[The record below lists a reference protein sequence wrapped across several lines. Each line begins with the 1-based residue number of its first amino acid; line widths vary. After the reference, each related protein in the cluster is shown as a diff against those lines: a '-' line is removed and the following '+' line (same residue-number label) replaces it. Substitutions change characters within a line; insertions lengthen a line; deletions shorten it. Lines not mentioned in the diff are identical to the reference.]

1 MSNTNNSLK
10 GKINTN
16 TIIGLGLLTAIVV
29 VMQFISMGLRFGT
42 FSITLTLIP
51 IVVGSALYGWGSGAW
66 LGFVFGVTVLLTGDA
81 NLFLAVNIPGTIIT
95 VILKGALAGA
105 AAGFVYKLISKKN
118 QIVAVI
124 VSAIVAPVVN
134 TGIFVLGSYVFF
146 FDYLSGLAEGTNLFV
161 FILVGLVGI
170 NFFIE
175 LGINLVLNPAILQII
190 RIGKRT
196 SAEKPNYQDKIK
208 NEGRKMDNNYLAELL
223 FGDIKTTPEDMF
235 AKYPA
240 RTLPDKA
247 AVTRFAPSP
256 TGFMHIGG
264 LYAALISMCMARQ
277 SDGVFYLRLEDTDKS
292 VKLNTEQ
299 MR

>member
-51 IVVGSALYGWGSGAW
+51 IVVGSALYGWGAW

-95 VILKGALAGA
+95 VILKGTLAGA

-118 QIVAVI
+118 QIAAVI
-124 VSAIVAPVVN
+124 VSAVVAPVVN

-190 RIGKRT
+190 RIGK
-196 SAEKPNYQDKIK
+196 K
-208 NEGRKMDNNYLAELL
+208 N
-223 FGDIKTTPEDMF
+223 FGGKNQIIKT
-235 AKYPA
+235 K
-240 RTLPDKA
+240 
-247 AVTRFAPSP
+247 
-256 TGFMHIGG
+256 
-264 LYAALISMCMARQ
+264 
-277 SDGVFYLRLEDTDKS
+277 
-292 VKLNTEQ
+292 
-299 MR
+299 

>member
-95 VILKGALAGA
+95 VILKGTLAGA

-118 QIVAVI
+118 QIAAVI
-124 VSAIVAPVVN
+124 VSAVVAP
-134 TGIFVLGSYVFF
+134 GIFVLGSYVFF

-161 FILVGLVGI
+161 FILVGLVGV

-190 RIGKRT
+190 RIGK
-196 SAEKPNYQDKIK
+196 K
-208 NEGRKMDNNYLAELL
+208 N
-223 FGDIKTTPEDMF
+223 FGGKNQIIKT
-235 AKYPA
+235 K
-240 RTLPDKA
+240 
-247 AVTRFAPSP
+247 
-256 TGFMHIGG
+256 
-264 LYAALISMCMARQ
+264 
-277 SDGVFYLRLEDTDKS
+277 
-292 VKLNTEQ
+292 
-299 MR
+299 

>member
-29 VMQFISMGLRFGT
+29 VMQFIS
-42 FSITLTLIP
+42 
-51 IVVGSALYGWGSGAW
+51 
-66 LGFVFGVTVLLTGDA
+66 

-118 QIVAVI
+118 QIAAVI
-124 VSAIVAPVVN
+124 VSAVVAPVVN

-190 RIGKRT
+190 RIGK
-196 SAEKPNYQDKIK
+196 K
-208 NEGRKMDNNYLAELL
+208 N
-223 FGDIKTTPEDMF
+223 FGGKNQIIKT
-235 AKYPA
+235 K
-240 RTLPDKA
+240 
-247 AVTRFAPSP
+247 
-256 TGFMHIGG
+256 
-264 LYAALISMCMARQ
+264 
-277 SDGVFYLRLEDTDKS
+277 
-292 VKLNTEQ
+292 
-299 MR
+299 

>member
-51 IVVGSALYGWGSGAW
+51 IVVGSALYGWARAHGSAC
-66 LGFVFGVTVLLTGDA
+66 FGVTVLLTGDA

-118 QIVAVI
+118 QIAAVI
-124 VSAIVAPVVN
+124 VSAVVAPVVN

-146 FDYLSGLAEGTNLFV
+146 FDYISELAKGTNLFV
-161 FILVGLVGI
+161 FILVGFVGI

-190 RIGKRT
+190 RIGK
-196 SAEKPNYQDKIK
+196 K
-208 NEGRKMDNNYLAELL
+208 N
-223 FGDIKTTPEDMF
+223 FGGKNQIIKT
-235 AKYPA
+235 K
-240 RTLPDKA
+240 
-247 AVTRFAPSP
+247 
-256 TGFMHIGG
+256 
-264 LYAALISMCMARQ
+264 
-277 SDGVFYLRLEDTDKS
+277 
-292 VKLNTEQ
+292 
-299 MR
+299 

>member
-1 MSNTNNSLK
+1 MSNTNNTLK

-51 IVVGSALYGWGSGAW
+51 IVVGSGAW

-95 VILKGALAGA
+95 VILKGTLAGA

-118 QIVAVI
+118 QIAAVI
-124 VSAIVAPVVN
+124 VSAVVAPVVN

-190 RIGKRT
+190 RIGK
-196 SAEKPNYQDKIK
+196 K
-208 NEGRKMDNNYLAELL
+208 N
-223 FGDIKTTPEDMF
+223 FGGKNQIIKT
-235 AKYPA
+235 K
-240 RTLPDKA
+240 
-247 AVTRFAPSP
+247 
-256 TGFMHIGG
+256 
-264 LYAALISMCMARQ
+264 
-277 SDGVFYLRLEDTDKS
+277 
-292 VKLNTEQ
+292 
-299 MR
+299 